1 MASFSKEVEEK
12 PGASKEV
19 SPSPRP
25 GGGRE
30 GKGGKGGKKP
40 ATAAS
45 AVEKAFEKKFKIAT
59 MPDECWE
66 AFTQIISK
74 LR

>member
-1 MASFSKEVEEK
+1 MASFSKEKVEEK
-12 PGASKEV
+12 PPSATKV

-25 GGGRE
+25 RGGR
-30 GKGGKGGKKP
+30 GGKGGQKP

-66 AFTQIISK
+66 ALTQIIAK